1 MQLFINI
8 FVIRLSYGA
17 AAIAVSTALGHD
29 IMTSMKQSQALDVM
43 KLGHNVFL
51 TGEPGTGKTHVLNEY
66 IEYCRSYGIGL
77 AVTAST
83 GIAATYLNGMT
94 IHSWSGMGLHS
105 SMSAEQLSNMR
116 KNSRLASR
124 FKKTR
129 VLIIDEISMLDGARL
144 DLINDICKV
153 FKDADRPFGGIQV
166 ILSGDLFQLP
176 PVTKNSQTI
185 DFVHT
190 SKAWRELRLQV
201 CYLHEQ
207 YRQHHD
213 DQLLTILREIRSG
226 EITELTEQLLSEAIE
241 NDIDNDKTTR
251 LHTHNFN
258 VDAQNQKHLDAI
270 DAQPEVFPMHT
281 SGQSQFIEQLKK
293 SCLAP
298 ENLELKVGAHVLCVA
313 NNPSAGFMN
322 GTRATV
328 IDFDTGQPII
338 KLDSGREIKL
348 ERHTWS
354 VDEDGRVLA
363 EVSQYPL
370 RLAWAITVHK
380 SQGMNLDTAQ
390 VDLSRA
396 FTPGMGY
403 VALSRIRSLGGL
415 SLRGINQTALS
426 TSPDI
431 HEFDELLKRQSL
443 QTAQK
448 IDAIDANDLSD
459 LQRKTRASLASEY
472 SNYDRELFESLRQW
486 RTTTARQAGKP
497 AYTVFPDKTLIAL
510 AAEQPNTQSEL
521 AYISG
526 IGPTKLEKY
535 GPEVIQLITR
545 HRGQLF

>member
-1 MQLFINI
+1 
-8 FVIRLSYGA
+8 
-17 AAIAVSTALGHD
+17 
-29 IMTSMKQSQALDVM
+29 M

-66 IEYCRSYGIGL
+66 IEYCRSHGVGL

-83 GIAATYLNGMT
+83 GIAATHLNGMT

-105 SMSAEQLSNMR
+105 DMSSDQLSGLR
-116 KNSRLASR
+116 KNSRLISR

-129 VLIIDEISMLDGARL
+129 VLIIDEVSMLDGARL
-144 DLINDICKV
+144 DLINKICRL
-153 FKDADRPFGGIQV
+153 FKDGDKPFGGLQV

-176 PVTKNSQTI
+176 PVTRSSESI
-185 DFVHT
+185 DFAHN
-190 SKAWRELRLQV
+190 SEAWQDLRLQV

-226 EITELTEQLLSEAIE
+226 YITDTTEQLLTEATA

-270 DAQPEVFPMHT
+270 EAYPETFTMQT
-281 SGQSQFIEQLKK
+281 NGQSQFIEQLKK

-322 GTRATV
+322 GTRGEV

-338 KLDSGREIKL
+338 RLDSGKEIKL

-354 VDEDGRVLA
+354 IEDDGRVLA

-380 SQGMNLDTAQ
+380 SQGMNLDSAE

-403 VALSRIRSLGGL
+403 VALSRLRSLSGL

-426 TSPDI
+426 TSSDI
-431 HEFDELLKRQSL
+431 HEFDELLKRQSS
-443 QTAQK
+443 QIEQK
-448 IDAIDANDLSD
+448 IDAINTQDLGD

-486 RTTTARQAGKP
+486 RTMTAHQSGKP

-510 AAEQPNTQSEL
+510 AAEQPSTQSEL